1 MIEAVRNTGANYRLN
16 GRRTESRVTAVICF
30 LAFLLL
36 GGLAVLRPFLVLGF
50 FALVAAVGLCLFAIV
65 LARRAGLELW
75 QVLLLTALT
84 GYAVLNY
91 GFENLAIHL
100 GGFPLI
106 ISYGLM
112 YASMAFA
119 VFSCRHTI
127 SRTLKEPAMTCIFAF
142 LFLTV
147 LHLVVDI
154 PRYGLWAVRDASMF
168 LDGIF
173 LLLGLLWSMK
183 HSSVMLLL
191 KWLMVVFLLNL
202 GYSFL
207 MPWEDALSSWS
218 PKSGVFVMTPIVGTY
233 RGNQVF
239 LLLGALFFIL
249 LARYVVR
256 WPRWILLL
264 LAAAQLFGLAI
275 LQARAEYVGILVSLI
290 VFLFLGEIGKF
301 SKLLSLLAPPLI
313 VILILTTVGIE
324 ISGRIGPVNL
334 AFFKEHILSIGGVE
348 GTPGSSVEGRA
359 GWIDQAMQHFWP
371 NPVFGEGFGLPL
383 IDFRDARSGN
393 MVRQPHN
400 SSVSVLARLGVVGFA
415 VWVIFNLRVLIQFI
429 RGFRQRSS
437 WNSLLS
443 NLLLWLFLVYLI
455 EMINIS
461 TEAGLEF
468 PSSDIPFLFFVGLAL
483 GLVSSQVQQR
493 NRLELRTPL
502 SHVGNR
508 V

>member
-1 MIEAVRNTGANYRLN
+1 MNMIEAVRNTGTNYRLN
-16 GRRTESRVTAVICF
+16 GRRTESRVTAIICF

-36 GGLAVLRPFLVLGF
+36 GGFAVLHPLFVLGC
-50 FALVAAVGLCLFAIV
+50 FAVVAALGLCLLAIV

-75 QVLLLTALT
+75 QGLLLAALT
-84 GYAVLNY
+84 GYMVLNY

-127 SRTLKEPAMTCIFAF
+127 LRALKEPAMVCVLAF
-142 LFLTV
+142 LFLTF
-147 LHLVVDI
+147 LHLIVDV
-154 PRYGLWAVRDASMF
+154 PHYGLWAVRDASMF

-218 PKSGVFVMTPIVGTY
+218 PKSGVFVMTPIVGNY

-249 LARYVVR
+249 LAQYVVR
-256 WPRWILLL
+256 WPRWIVLL

-290 VFLFLGEIGKF
+290 VFLFLGETGKF
-301 SKLLSLLAPPLI
+301 AKLLSLLAPPLI

-334 AFFKEHILSIGGVE
+334 AFFKEHIRSIGGAE

-383 IDFRDARSGN
+383 IEFRDARSGN

-400 SSVSVLARLGVVGFA
+400 SSVSVLARLGAVGFA
-415 VWVIFNLRVLIQFI
+415 VWVIFNLRVLSQFI
-429 RGFRQRSS
+429 RGFRQRCR
-437 WNSLLS
+437 WNPVLS
-443 NLLLWLFLVYLI
+443 NLLLWLFLAYLI
-455 EMINIS
+455 DMINIS

-493 NRLELRTPL
+493 NRLELRTP
-502 SHVGNR
+502 
-508 V
+508 

>member
-1 MIEAVRNTGANYRLN
+1 MNMIEAVRNTGTNYRLN
-16 GRRTESRVTAVICF
+16 GGRTESRVTAIICF

-36 GGLAVLRPFLVLGF
+36 GGLAVLHPF
-50 FALVAAVGLCLFAIV
+50 FALGCFAVVAALGLCLLAIV
-65 LARRAGLELW
+65 AARRAGLELW

-84 GYAVLNY
+84 GYMVLNY

-112 YASMAFA
+112 YASMVFA

-127 SRTLKEPAMTCIFAF
+127 LRALKEPAMACVFAF
-142 LFLTV
+142 LFLTF
-147 LHLVVDI
+147 LHLIVDV
-154 PRYGLWAVRDASMF
+154 PHYGLWAVRDASMF

-183 HSSVMLLL
+183 HNSVMPLL
-191 KWLMVVFLLNL
+191 KWFMVVFLLNL
-202 GYSFL
+202 GYSLL

-218 PKSGVFVMTPIVGTY
+218 PKSGVFVATPIVGNY

-239 LLLGALFFIL
+239 LLVGALFFIL

-256 WPRWILLL
+256 WPRWIVLL

-275 LQARAEYVGILVSLI
+275 LQARGEYVGIVVSLI
-290 VFLFLGEIGKF
+290 VFLFLGETGKF
-301 SKLLSLLAPPLI
+301 AKLLSLLAPALI
-313 VILILTTVGIE
+313 AILILTTVGIE
-324 ISGRIGPVNL
+324 ITGRIGPVNL
-334 AFFKEHILSIGGVE
+334 AFFKEHIRSIGGAE
-348 GTPGSSVEGRA
+348 GTPGSSIEGRTE
-359 GWIDQAMQHFWP
+359 WLDQAMQHFWP

-400 SSVSVLARLGVVGFA
+400 SSVSVLARLGAVGFA
-415 VWVIFNLRVLIQFI
+415 VWVIFNLRVLSQFI
-429 RGFRQRSS
+429 RGFRQRRS
-437 WNSLLS
+437 WDPVLS
-443 NLLLWLFLVYLI
+443 NLLIWLFLVYLI
-455 EMINIS
+455 SLINIS

-468 PSSDIPFLFFVGLAL
+468 PSADIPFLFFVGLAL
-483 GLVSSQVQQR
+483 GLVSSQVSQR
-493 NRLELRTPL
+493 NRFELRTA
-502 SHVGNR
+502 
-508 V
+508 